1 MLPLFFCRPFGR
13 VFLITLSASSL
24 LAIAGC
30 GTGMQTVAPPVATAG
45 VTTLVNMGDAPADRV
60 IGFEVTVGPI
70 TLTPT
75 SGSAVTVLSATRRI
89 ELTHLSGTNET
100 LGLVKVPQGT
110 YTGAS
115 ITVSNPEIVFLNNLG
130 QTVKLEPTFNQAV
143 TVTFTPPLTVGAGMP
158 VINIDLRVANSL
170 TFDAQGNVTG
180 LNINPTSFNLATS
193 TVAAQ
198 AEQEHENGEL
208 ENLKGTVSSVSGSSF
223 TLTVARS
230 GTSLTFTTDGNTQFK
245 EGASLASLAN
255 MMVTVE
261 GRTLADGSLYA
272 KEVEGVE
279 TGDGAE
285 VEGLISHVTGNPATQ
300 LTFMA
305 DHGSG
310 GGMDDSKTGAM
321 FTVDVSKAG
330 FKADQSNLDTNG
342 LSSLLSSANFP
353 FDAATVHSGQRVE
366 IDSRHA
372 VSGTSAV
379 AETVKLQQ
387 QTLSG
392 TVSGLTRGSPT
403 TFTLTVAP
411 DSAFAMLAGT
421 TTITVYW
428 QSGTDLHN
436 LPHTLTNGDSVRVR
450 GLLFFAGTKANMIA
464 RRITP

>member
-1 MLPLFFCRPFGR
+1 
-13 VFLITLSASSL
+13 
-24 LAIAGC
+24 
-30 GTGMQTVAPPVATAG
+30 
-45 VTTLVNMGDAPADRV
+45 MGDAPADRV

-143 TVTFTPPLTVGAGMP
+143 TVAFTPPLTVGAGMP

>member
-1 MLPLFFCRPFGR
+1 MR
-13 VFLITLSASSL
+13 
-24 LAIAGC
+24 
-30 GTGMQTVAPPVATAG
+30 AP
-45 VTTLVNMGDAPADRV
+45 
-60 IGFEVTVGPI
+60 
-70 TLTPT
+70 
-75 SGSAVTVLSATRRI
+75 
-89 ELTHLSGTNET
+89 EL
-100 LGLVKVPQGT
+100 Q
-110 YTGAS
+110 
-115 ITVSNPEIVFLNNLG
+115 
-130 QTVKLEPTFNQAV
+130 
-143 TVTFTPPLTVGAGMP
+143 
-158 VINIDLRVANSL
+158 
-170 TFDAQGNVTG
+170 
-180 LNINPTSFNLATS
+180 
-193 TVAAQ
+193 
-198 AEQEHENGEL
+198 
-208 ENLKGTVSSVSGSSF
+208 
-223 TLTVARS
+223 
-230 GTSLTFTTDGNTQFK
+230 LTFTTDGNTQFK

-279 TGDGAE
+279 SGDGAE

-310 GGMDDSKTGAM
+310 GGMDDSKTGAV

-342 LSSLLSSANFP
+342 LSPALIPNFP

-392 TVSGLTRGSPT
+392 TVSGVTRGAPT

-421 TTITVYW
+421 STITVYW
-428 QSGTDLHN
+428 QSGTDLHD

-464 RRITP
+464 RRITR

>member
-1 MLPLFFCRPFGR
+1 
-13 VFLITLSASSL
+13 
-24 LAIAGC
+24 
-30 GTGMQTVAPPVATAG
+30 
-45 VTTLVNMGDAPADRV
+45 
-60 IGFEVTVGPI
+60 
-70 TLTPT
+70 
-75 SGSAVTVLSATRRI
+75 
-89 ELTHLSGTNET
+89 
-100 LGLVKVPQGT
+100 
-110 YTGAS
+110 
-115 ITVSNPEIVFLNNLG
+115 
-130 QTVKLEPTFNQAV
+130 
-143 TVTFTPPLTVGAGMP
+143 
-158 VINIDLRVANSL
+158 
-170 TFDAQGNVTG
+170 
-180 LNINPTSFNLATS
+180 
-193 TVAAQ
+193 
-198 AEQEHENGEL
+198 
-208 ENLKGTVSSVSGSSF
+208 
-223 TLTVARS
+223 
-230 GTSLTFTTDGNTQFK
+230 
-245 EGASLASLAN
+245 
-255 MMVTVE
+255 
-261 GRTLADGSLYA
+261 
-272 KEVEGVE
+272 
-279 TGDGAE
+279 
-285 VEGLISHVTGNPATQ
+285 
-300 LTFMA
+300 MA